1 MKTQTAIV
9 GETLEMQEVN
19 IEAML
24 PLLTNDGG
32 YTPPPRKIR
41 KGDFVY
47 LPNDINSKVYLVKSG
62 RIKVGTY
69 SGRGKEMVKAIL
81 RKGEIFGELRLINK
95 HQDNEFAQAIDNV
108 EVYVIP
114 LVRMRELMR
123 RNLSFSFKIMEIIAD
138 RLNDTQRRLELQLFK
153 DTKSRVIQFML
164 DLAEDRGVR
173 VGYEIAVREF
183 FTHQEIA
190 NITGTSRQTV
200 TSILNELRADNL
212 IYCNHKRLLIRDKDQ
227 LVGMMG

>member
-1 MKTQTAIV
+1 MNRPIATI
-9 GETLEMQEVN
+9 GESLKAQQIS

-47 LPNDINSKVYLVKSG
+47 LPNDINSKVYVVKSG
-62 RIKVGTY
+62 RVKVGTY
-69 SGRGKEMVKAIL
+69 SGRGKEMVKGIL
-81 RKGEIFGELRLINK
+81 RQGEIFGELRLIHK
-95 HQDNEFAQAIDNV
+95 HQSNEFAQAIDNV

-123 RNLSFSFKIMEIIAD
+123 RNLDFSFKIMEIIAD
-138 RLNDTQRRLELQLFK
+138 RLNETQRRLELQLFK

-173 VGYEIAVREF
+173 VGYETAVREF

-200 TSILNELRADNL
+200 TSILNELRSDNL
-212 IYCNHKRLLIRDKDQ
+212 IYCNHKRLLIRDKER
-227 LVGMMG
+227 LEELMG

>member
-1 MKTQTAIV
+1 MNTQTAIV

-32 YTPPPRKIR
+32 YTPPPRKVR

-47 LPNDINSKVYLVKSG
+47 LPNDINSKVYVVKSG

-108 EVYVIP
+108 EVHVIP
-114 LVRMRELMR
+114 LARMRELMR
-123 RNLSFSFKIMEIIAD
+123 RNLGFSFKIMEIIAD

-164 DLAEDRGVR
+164 DLAKDRGVR
-173 VGYEIAVREF
+173 VGYEVAVREF

-200 TSILNELRADNL
+200 TSILNELRAENL

-227 LVGMMG
+227 LVEMMG

>member
-1 MKTQTAIV
+1 MNRLTAAI
-9 GETLEMQEVN
+9 GEVFEEQEVN
-19 IEAML
+19 IEAIL

-32 YTPPPRKIR
+32 YTPPPRKVR

-47 LPNDINSKVYLVKSG
+47 LPNDINNKIYVVKSG
-62 RIKVGTY
+62 RVKVGTY
-69 SGRGKEMVKAIL
+69 SGRGKEMVKGIL
-81 RKGEIFGELRLINK
+81 REGEIFGELRLINK

-114 LVRMRELMR
+114 LVRMRDLMR
-123 RNLSFSFKIMEIIAD
+123 RNLDFSFKIMEIIAD
-138 RLNDTQRRLELQLFK
+138 RLNETQRRLELQLFK

-173 VGYEIAVREF
+173 VGYETAVREF

-212 IYCNHKRLLIRDKDQ
+212 IYCNHKRLLIRDKER
-227 LVGMMG
+227 LEEIMG

>member
-1 MKTQTAIV
+1 MNRSTAAI
-9 GETLEMQEVN
+9 GESLEVQQVS

-32 YTPPPRKIR
+32 YTPPPRKVR

-47 LPNDINSKVYLVKSG
+47 LPNDINNKVYVVKSG
-62 RIKVGTY
+62 RVKVGTY
-69 SGRGKEMVKAIL
+69 SGKGKEMVKGIL
-81 RKGEIFGELRLINK
+81 RNGEIFGELRLIHK
-95 HQDNEFAQAIDNV
+95 HQNNEFAQAIDNV

-123 RNLSFSFKIMEIIAD
+123 RDLDFSFKIMEIIAD
-138 RLNDTQRRLELQLFK
+138 RLNETQRRLELQLFK

-164 DLAEDRGVR
+164 DLAENRGVR
-173 VGYEIAVREF
+173 VGYETAVREF

-200 TSILNELRADNL
+200 TSILNELRAENL
-212 IYCNHKRLLIRDKDQ
+212 IYCNHKRLLIRDKER
-227 LVGMMG
+227 LEELMG

>member
-1 MKTQTAIV
+1 MNTQATV
-9 GETLEMQEVN
+9 GDVLETKQID

-32 YTPPPRKIR
+32 YIPPPKKIR

-47 LPNDINSKVYLVKSG
+47 LPNDIHNKVYVVKSG

-95 HQDNEFAQAIDNV
+95 HQNNEFAQAIDNV

-114 LVRMRELMR
+114 LVRMRDLIH
-123 RNLSFSFKIMEIIAD
+123 RNVEFSFKIMEIIAD

-164 DLAEDRGVR
+164 DLAESRGVR

-200 TSILNELRADNL
+200 TSILNELRAENL
-212 IYCNHKRLLIRDKDQ
+212 IYCNHKRLLIRDKER
-227 LVGMMG
+227 LEEIMG

>member
-1 MKTQTAIV
+1 MNRLTAAI
-9 GETLEMQEVN
+9 GEVFEVQEVN

-32 YTPPPRKIR
+32 YTPPPRKVR

-47 LPNDINSKVYLVKSG
+47 LPNDINNKIYVVKSG
-62 RIKVGTY
+62 RVKVGTY
-69 SGRGKEMVKAIL
+69 SGRGKEMVKGIL

-114 LVRMRELMR
+114 LVRMRDLMR
-123 RNLSFSFKIMEIIAD
+123 RNLDFSFKIMEIIAD
-138 RLNDTQRRLELQLFK
+138 RLNETQRRLELQLFK

-173 VGYEIAVREF
+173 VGYETAVREF

-212 IYCNHKRLLIRDKDQ
+212 IYCNHKRLLIRDKER
-227 LVGMMG
+227 LEEMMG